1 MIRTAPPASRPLAV
15 LPRWSRAARGLVVTA
30 TLLAT
35 CGLSLTMG
43 RADTKGVEGDRE
55 LGEYLSAECVTCHQ
69 ISGRYDGIPVIIGF
83 DPGYFIEVLKDYREH
98 RRDNAVMR
106 NIAAKLSDDEMAA
119 LAVYF
124 ASIQPTQ

>member
-1 MIRTAPPASRPLAV
+1 MKNGSPPLYTLTTARD
-15 LPRWSRAARGLVVTA
+15 RRSRAVVALVTIGMVVASFGVT
-30 TLLAT
+30 L
-35 CGLSLTMG
+35 G
-43 RADTKGVEGDRE
+43 RAETKAIEGDRE

-83 DPGYFIEVLKDYREH
+83 DPAYFIEVLTDYREH
-98 RRDNAVMR
+98 RRENAVMR
-106 NIAAKLSDDEMAA
+106 NIAAKLSNEEMAA

>member
-1 MIRTAPPASRPLAV
+1 MKNGSPPLYTPTTARD
-15 LPRWSRAARGLVVTA
+15 RRSRAVVALVTIGMVVASFGVT
-30 TLLAT
+30 L
-35 CGLSLTMG
+35 G
-43 RADTKGVEGDRE
+43 RAETKAVEGDRE

-83 DPGYFIEVLKDYREH
+83 DPAYFIEVLTDYREH
-98 RRDNAVMR
+98 RRENAVMR
-106 NIAAKLSDDEMAA
+106 NIAAKLSNEEMAA